1 MKKFPSDHVTKD
13 EEVEAIAKK
22 HLGSLGRMVGGSKSI
37 YRYDNPD
44 NIVVFNANVAT
55 KKHGKIWYGDL
66 DVTLDVKDLQ
76 RLSKELGMPV
86 FIFHESQGR
95 FGNENNLIFSDAA
108 FSFTEDSTVLNDTNF
123 YELVD
128 GVPKVRKV
136 NAVEKKVDKNKLQ
149 ADANAKYLE
158 KDCEGEFDLP
168 DLSKYKLSAEE
179 SPIDY
184 YQNSLIKKLGRAA
197 AQEVFLDFTVAP
209 EYENT
214 MKELLAKYAKKANP
228 GMHEVKVQQAIAFT
242 MLDVGP
248 RVFDPVAPS
257 WAKPNKAYIFK
268 GS

>member
-1 MKKFPSDHVTKD
+1 MKKFPSDHTSKD

-37 YRYDNPD
+37 YRHDNPN
-44 NIVVFNANVAT
+44 NIVIFNANVAT

-66 DVTLDVKDLQ
+66 DITLDVEDLK

-86 FIFHESQGR
+86 FAFYESQGR
-95 FGNENNLIFSDAA
+95 FGKEENLPFPEAA
-108 FSFTEDSTVLNDTNF
+108 FSFTEDSITINDITY
-123 YELVD
+123 YEVFD
-128 GVPKVRKV
+128 GIPRLKKIES
-136 NAVEKKVDKNKLQ
+136 VETKADSKKLQ
-149 ADANAKYLE
+149 EEADAKYLE

-168 DLSKYKLSAEE
+168 DFSKYKVSAEE

-184 YQNSLIKKLGRAA
+184 YQNFLIKKLGRAA

-209 EYENT
+209 EYENK
-214 MKELLAKYAKKANP
+214 MKELLQKYAKKANP

-257 WAKPNKAYIFK
+257 WAKANKAYIFK